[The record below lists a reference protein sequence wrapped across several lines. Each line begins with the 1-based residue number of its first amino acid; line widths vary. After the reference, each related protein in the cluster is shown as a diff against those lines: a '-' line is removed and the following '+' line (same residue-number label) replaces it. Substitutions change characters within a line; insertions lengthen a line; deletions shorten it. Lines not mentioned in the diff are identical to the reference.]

1 MSWFIHFSAV
11 SKFHDGVC
19 CVLAAVLVIVQK
31 KKPSTDNQ
39 SCTYVVSH
47 AVYKKLFI
55 GVRRCVKDELYKEWA
70 CALDY

>member
-1 MSWFIHFSAV
+1 M
-11 SKFHDGVC
+11 
-19 CVLAAVLVIVQK
+19 LAAVLVVVQK

-39 SCTYVVSH
+39 SCTYVVLH
-47 AVYKKLFI
+47 AVYIKKKLFI